1 MLGSAVKNKVLSCLR
16 TKRAACCRGEKQPF
30 TERVPNPPS
39 RLPFPRLLPGATPRQ
54 RPWGSVCRLS
64 SRQHAHPALKER
76 PPAPLLL
83 PCPEPWR
90 TLPVCRGAAVPEPCR
105 LGNPDAGPCS
115 QFWRLEA
122 HRQVPGGAVSGTPA
136 ARPVAVCLTDTASR
150 ASQITDSP
158 AAKP

>member
-1 MLGSAVKNKVLSCLR
+1 MLGSAVKNKSPLPQGAVL
-16 TKRAACCRGEKQPF
+16 F
-30 TERVPNPPS
+30 TDKAGC
-39 RLPFPRLLPGATPRQ
+39 LLPWGEAAVHRE

>member
-1 MLGSAVKNKVLSCLR
+1 MLGSAVKNKSPLPQGAVL
-16 TKRAACCRGEKQPF
+16 F
-30 TERVPNPPS
+30 TDKAGC
-39 RLPFPRLLPGATPRQ
+39 LLP
-54 RPWGSVCRLS
+54 WGEAAVHR
-64 SRQHAHPALKER
+64 E
-76 PPAPLLL
+76 
-83 PCPEPWR
+83 
-90 TLPVCRGAAVPEPCR
+90 AAVPEPCR